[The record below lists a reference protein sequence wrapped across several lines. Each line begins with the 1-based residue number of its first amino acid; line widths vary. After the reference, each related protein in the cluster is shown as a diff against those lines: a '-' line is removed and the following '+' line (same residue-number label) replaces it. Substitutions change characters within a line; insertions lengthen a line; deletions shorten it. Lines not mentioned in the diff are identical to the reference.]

1 MMWKIP
7 PQDLRGNV
15 IVYLVIFGL
24 LAVCG
29 IVFITT
35 GTADRLISQQ
45 ETPVASRDETP
56 LQRATPG
63 PCTPLPEGMTATAE
77 LERAELHVEAEGVP
91 MGEEV
96 TVFVQAHTEEGVQLL
111 PMSTTTRPTLGAAVR
126 ITSSPV
132 RAPDALSYTVKLVHS
147 AGVACIPVTQPE

>member
-7 PQDLRGNV
+7 PQNLHGNV
-15 IVYLVIFGL
+15 IVYLIIVGL

-29 IVFITT
+29 ITFIVT
-35 GTADRLISQQ
+35 GASDRLMPQE
-45 ETPVASRDETP
+45 ETPVTSQDDTP

-63 PCTPLPEGMTATAE
+63 PCTPLPDGMTVTAE

-96 TVFVQAHTEEGVQLL
+96 TVFVEAHTEEGGELL
-111 PMSTTTRPTLGAAVR
+111 PMSTSTRPQVGTAVS

-132 RAPDALSYTVKLVHS
+132 RAPDAISYTVKLVHG
-147 AGVACIPVTQPE
+147 AGVACIPVMP